1 MMKTVLAVAFAIICA
16 GCGNNLAGPAGT
28 PVLRPPSALTA
39 LSLDSTHVLVGW
51 TAPAD
56 AADTTFRGY
65 IFSWGTTVDT
75 LPRTA
80 VQFTAGPLAPGAVT
94 FSIRSLLRSGQLSD
108 AAQITWAPAWR
119 FDASAVIV
127 TEYNSALQTG
137 LPGLDAGTATT
148 NPHAVGFADVNADS
162 TLDFYLYGP
171 GGSSLQL
178 VSASIY
184 NPGWH
189 QTLFSTVSTPSAD
202 LNAPLAAFPGD
213 NTFTQT
219 TVTLSDN
226 TIYYVK
232 TTGNAGE
239 IYYVRIHVRLLG
251 GSYPSRSADIRISL
265 QRVSRL
271 PYA

>member
-1 MMKTVLAVAFAIICA
+1 MKLVLTVVVAIIWA

-28 PVLRPPSALTA
+28 SILRAPSALTA
-39 LSLDSTHVLVGW
+39 LSVDNAHVQVNW

-65 IFSWGTTVDT
+65 IFSWGTVTDT
-75 LPRTA
+75 IARTA
-80 VQFTAGPLAPGAVT
+80 VQFTAGPLSAGAVT
-94 FSIRSLLRSGQLSD
+94 FSIRSLLRSGQMSD

-119 FDASAVIV
+119 FDASPLVI

-137 LPGLDAGTATT
+137 LPGVDVGTATSD
-148 NPHAVGFADVNADS
+148 PQAVGFADPNADS

-178 VSASIY
+178 VSANIY
-184 NPGWH
+184 NPGW
-189 QTLFSTVSTPSAD
+189 QATLFSTVSTLSQD
-202 LNAPLAAFPGD
+202 LNAPLAAFPQD
-213 NTFTQT
+213 NTFTLT
-219 TVTLSDN
+219 AVTITDN

-232 TTGNAGE
+232 ATGNTGAVN
-239 IYYVRIHVRLLG
+239 YVRVHVHLAG
-251 GSYPSRSADIRISL
+251 GSYPSRPANIRISL